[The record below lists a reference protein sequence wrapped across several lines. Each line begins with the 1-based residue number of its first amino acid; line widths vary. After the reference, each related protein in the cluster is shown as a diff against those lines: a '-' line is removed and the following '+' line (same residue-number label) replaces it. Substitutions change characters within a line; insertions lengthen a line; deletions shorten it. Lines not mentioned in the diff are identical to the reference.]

1 MDSTTGSKPF
11 FNFGGSKKADPVPAT
26 PAKSTAVDAKK
37 AAAEAKKIAAE
48 EKKAKLEAAKKA
60 KEEELARKKA
70 ELEAKKAKLAEE
82 KKAAIEKKKQE
93 AEEKRLAAQKKNAEP
108 VSKKVDPK
116 AASILAGAKK
126 GGTIPLKKEEPKS
139 AGLFA
144 FGGSPQKKKSAT
156 TPQPPKG
163 VPVINKFKANRDG
176 SVTGFITGS
185 PNFSE
190 GERVTTSK
198 LAPNQTVEAG
208 VVVTTVSGSKY
219 FLL

>member
-1 MDSTTGSKPF
+1 MGSTTGSKPF

-82 KKAAIEKKKQE
+82 KKKKQE

-198 LAPNQTVEAG
+198 LAPNQIVEAG